1 MKLISSFILNV
12 LITCLVIIGIFTV
25 GFIGSMFLYCALM
38 Q

>member
-38 Q
+38 